1 MSAILPRRSPL
12 SAKRVRAQD
21 GNAAR
26 HPWIWLR
33 DRMKRPPLPFRD
45 LSYRF
50 KIPFSVSVV
59 ILVTTLIISVVI
71 IAHSYRYLRQDLV
84 TSAESL
90 GRTLS
95 RALLPVILRDE
106 MWQAY
111 EIVVTP
117 FDANREIDDGQK
129 VIVVIDAH
137 QQIYVSSHPRLFPTL
152 QPLSAVDPSHQ
163 ALSDVVA
170 KNQSQEPFLIEGV
183 VPGHIV
189 VGVPI
194 VSEDGTRLGTLI
206 LQYAETLFLPR
217 FWETVRQVAFS
228 TLIVLVVLIPLGWYA
243 GNRMVVPLL
252 ELSRALRRVANDLP
266 SKIGTD
272 LYVGGDEIGQLG
284 RAFHGMLEELEEK
297 QVLEKK
303 MIMSDRLASIG
314 RLTAGIAHE
323 INNPLGGMFN
333 AINTF
338 KHHGAAD
345 PVSVRTLSLLERGLT
360 QIKETVGALLVEARI
375 ESHALT
381 REDVEDVQTLVAP
394 EAAKKHLRVQWQSEL
409 QGTAS
414 LPSTPVRQVLI
425 NLLLNAIQ
433 AANEGGHVRCRLK
446 IGEGAL
452 IMDIENDGRP
462 LSPSQRAHLFEPF
475 LGGAGGGLG
484 LWVTYQIVQQ
494 LKGNIV
500 VDCGPPFTRFEVCL
514 PLQEQI

>member
-1 MSAILPRRSPL
+1 MSAILPRPSTP
-12 SAKRVRAQD
+12 AIVRDTATGKD
-21 GNAAR
+21 NSR
-26 HPWIWLR
+26 RTWLR
-33 DRMKRPPLPFRD
+33 VGLKMPPLPFRD

-59 ILVTTLIISVVI
+59 ILVTTLIISVVL

-106 MWQAY
+106 MWPAY

-117 FDANREIDDGQK
+117 FDANGDLDSSQK
-129 VIVVIDAH
+129 VIVVLDAH

-152 QPLSAVDPSHQ
+152 QPLSAVDASHQ

-170 KNQSQEPFLIEGV
+170 NNQSKEPFLTEGV

-194 VSEDGTRLGTLI
+194 VSDDGTRLGTLI

-228 TLIVLVVLIPLGWYA
+228 TLVVLIVLIPLGWYA
-243 GNRMVVPLL
+243 GNRMVIPLL
-252 ELSRALRRVANDLP
+252 ELSRALRRVGNDQP
-266 SKIGTD
+266 SKIGAD

-284 RAFHGMLEELEEK
+284 RAFKGMLGELEEK
-297 QVLEKK
+297 QALERQ
-303 MIMSDRLASIG
+303 MIMSDKLASIG

-323 INNPLGGMFN
+323 INNPLGGMLN

-338 KHHGAAD
+338 KHHGLAD
-345 PVSVRTLSLLERGLT
+345 PVSARTLSLLERGLT
-360 QIKETVGALLVEARI
+360 QIKETVAALLVEARI

-381 REDVEDVQTLVAP
+381 REDVEDVKTLVTP
-394 EAAKKHLRVQWQSEL
+394 EANKKHLRIQWQSDIKR
-409 QGTAS
+409 TAS

-433 AANEGGHVRCRLK
+433 AANERGHVRCALK
-446 IGEGAL
+446 VSEGSL
-452 IMDIENDGRP
+452 NIDIENDGRP
-462 LSPSQRAHLFEPF
+462 LSMSQRAHLFEPF
-475 LGGAGGGLG
+475 LGDAGGGLG

-494 LKGNIV
+494 LKGEIV
-500 VDCGPPFTRFEVCL
+500 VDCGPPLTRFEVQL
-514 PLQEQI
+514 PLQEKI

>member
-1 MSAILPRRSPL
+1 MSAILPRNPTLSTERATAKDRNGSP
-12 SAKRVRAQD
+12 RT
-21 GNAAR
+21 
-26 HPWIWLR
+26 WTWLR
-33 DRMKRPPLPFRD
+33 DRLKTPSLPFRD

-95 RALLPVILRDE
+95 RALLPIILRDE

-117 FDANREIDDGQK
+117 FDANGEIDSGQK
-129 VIVVIDAH
+129 VIVVLDAH
-137 QQIYVSSHPRLFPTL
+137 QHIYVSSHPRLFPTL
-152 QPLSAVDPSHQ
+152 QSLAAIDASHQ

-170 KNQSQEPFLIEGV
+170 KNQSKEPFLIEGV

-194 VSEDGTRLGTLI
+194 VSDDGTRLGTLI

-243 GNRMVVPLL
+243 GNRMVIPLL
-252 ELSRALRRVANDLP
+252 ELSRALRRVGNDQP
-266 SKIGTD
+266 SKIGAD

-284 RAFHGMLEELEEK
+284 RAFHGMLGELEEK
-297 QVLEKK
+297 QALEKQ

-338 KHHGAAD
+338 KHHGIAD
-345 PVSVRTLSLLERGLT
+345 PVSARTLSLLERGLT

-394 EAAKKHLRVQWQSEL
+394 EAGKKHLRIQWQSEL
-409 QGTAS
+409 KRTAS

-433 AANEGGHVRCRLK
+433 AADERGHVRCRLM
-446 IGEGAL
+446 ISEGFL
-452 IMDIENDGRP
+452 RIHIENDGRP
-462 LSPSQRAHLFEPF
+462 LSASQRAHLFEPF
-475 LGGAGGGLG
+475 LGDAGGGLG

-494 LKGNIV
+494 LKGDIV
-500 VDCGPPFTRFEVCL
+500 VDCGPPLTRFEVRL
-514 PLQEQI
+514 PLQEQT